1 MLASALSAGNKA
13 DRGWVSMSSSVAGD
27 TKSPVE
33 AAEAPEGRGGVQ
45 TVLTN
50 SRMQLCTWGV

>member
-1 MLASALSAGNKA
+1 MN
-13 DRGWVSMSSSVAGD
+13 SSVAGD

-45 TVLTN
+45 AVLTN
-50 SRMQLCTWGV
+50 SRAQLCTWGV

>member
-1 MLASALSAGNKA
+1 
-13 DRGWVSMSSSVAGD
+13 MSSSVAGD

-45 TVLTN
+45 AMLTN
-50 SRMQLCTWGV
+50 SREQLFMWGVKWG